1 MAYSLDNI
9 FIESNFEVEDI
20 YDVYE
25 LGTVVNNKDSSFLI
39 YEKEAKTFGSAIKF
53 YYKVCREGSIK
64 TKKLYND
71 EIQGLVVSGEVTD
84 VCDEDVFVKFSF
96 DSGLKKSRHRFEWLP
111 ITGNVLYCMPEVGSK
126 VKVYFGDSDE
136 GENTFAIE
144 CENMSAFS
152 NEIKGIV
159 TKNGKTMHIKDNGV
173 ELKADNKV
181 SISGK
186 NMAFSSSD
194 SLIMSARK

>member
-1 MAYSLDNI
+1 M
-9 FIESNFEVEDI
+9 
-20 YDVYE
+20 
-25 LGTVVNNKDSSFLI
+25 VNNKNSKFLI

-96 DSGLKKSRHRFEWLP
+96 DSGLEKSRHRFEWLP

-126 VKVYFGDSDE
+126 VKVYFGDSNE
-136 GENTFAIE
+136 GKNTFAIE
-144 CENMSAFS
+144 CENESSFD
-152 NEIKGIV
+152 NEVKGII
-159 TKNGKTMHIKDNGV
+159 TKEGKAMYIKDNGI
-173 ELKADNKV
+173 EFKAENKAN
-181 SISGK
+181 IYGK
-186 NMAFSSSD
+186 NILFGSADAFIMTAKKKIRIKSD
-194 SLIMSARK
+194 MVEMNADKDISIQKK